1 MELLLLI
8 QLTRANTLMER
19 EYGHSQSHPR
29 NFKFYIFLETSRHTY
44 SMTPPT
50 QAQSSMVSMDIKL
63 QLETTQSSNINS
75 TLD

>member
-1 MELLLLI
+1 
-8 QLTRANTLMER
+8 MER
-19 EYGHSQSHPR
+19 ESGHSQLHLR
-29 NFKFYIFLETSRHTY
+29 NFLILYFLETSKHTY